1 MHNRYY
7 CSCFRCSC
15 SSLLASITPWLEHN
29 EKAAALE
36 ALWSTSASRG
46 RPQNKEERMSRG
58 LRKPA
63 LCLLTPCRG
72 WYHHGAKRRINTDR
86 QVYVRE
92 GSVVSVLLWIIS
104 KHSVYVWRLK
114 IKQSWWKLKA
124 QLSFIGIK
132 YYHGHWKDKSS
143 FFLSFGSKASFKMK
157 LFLKEQDS
165 KMKVT
170 MVFFFSLK
178 LIHRNFFLPGAP

>member
-15 SSLLASITPWLEHN
+15 FSLLASITPWLERQW
-29 EKAAALE
+29 ESCSLE

-46 RPQNKEERMSRG
+46 RHQNKEIGWAEVS
-58 LRKPA
+58 KNQ
-63 LCLLTPCRG
+63 PCVCSLPRRG
-72 WYHHGAKRRINTDR
+72 WYHHGAKCRINIDR
-86 QVYVRE
+86 QVRVRE

-114 IKQSWWKLKA
+114 IEQSWRKLKA

-132 YYHGHWKDKSS
+132 CSHGHWKDKSS
-143 FFLSFGSKASFKMK
+143 FFLSFGSKASLKMK
-157 LFLKEQDS
+157 LPLKEQNS
-165 KMKVT
+165 KNKVT
-170 MVFFFSLK
+170 MIFFS
-178 LIHRNFFLPGAP
+178 H

>member
-15 SSLLASITPWLEHN
+15 SSLLASITPWLEQQW
-29 EKAAALE
+29 ESCSFRGALIYF
-36 ALWSTSASRG
+36 SIKRQT
-46 RPQNKEERMSRG
+46 PKQ
-58 LRKPA
+58 RKRWA
-63 LCLLTPCRG
+63 EVSENQPCVCSLPRRG
-72 WYHHGAKRRINTDR
+72 WYHHGAKCRINIDR
-86 QVYVRE
+86 QVRVRE

-114 IKQSWWKLKA
+114 IEQSWRKLKA

-143 FFLSFGSKASFKMK
+143 FFLSFGSKASLKMK
-157 LFLKEQDS
+157 LSLKEQNS
-165 KMKVT
+165 KNKVT
-170 MVFFFSLK
+170 M
-178 LIHRNFFLPGAP
+178 IFFLIKTNT